1 MLRAMQ
7 TPSPAAP
14 PKRPLDLAG
23 ALPDALT
30 AGFFLL
36 LWIVPGWLGTD
47 ALRTG
52 LLMMLVEF
60 ILVHAAGIL
69 GQIALGA
76 DIGRKRWRA
85 VLGFSLLYLLFIGA
99 WAFVFEAWWPLL
111 ALLWLVAG
119 KVHLA
124 LQPIAGEEKLER
136 MKSEWAMSAIFYLG
150 GVFATVMLPIPRL
163 GLGPSVV
170 AAANLPGSGL
180 WVDKPHTV
188 VAFGLVYFGL
198 LAVAKARR
206 WRLPDGRGQAAR

>member
-1 MLRAMQ
+1 M
-7 TPSPAAP
+7 TPHAR
-14 PKRPLDLAG
+14 RPDLLA

-36 LWIVPGWLGTD
+36 LWIVPGWLGED

-60 ILVHAAGIL
+60 VLVHATGIL

-76 DIGRKRWRA
+76 DPGRSRWKPL
-85 VLGFSLLYLLFIGA
+85 LGFSLLYLAFVGA
-99 WAFVFEAWWPLL
+99 WAFAFEAWWPLL

-119 KVHLA
+119 KAQLA
-124 LQPIAGEEKLER
+124 MQPVAGAEKLER

-150 GVFATVMLPIPRL
+150 GVFATVILPIPRL
-163 GLGPSVV
+163 GISHAVQS
-170 AAANLPGSGL
+170 AADLPGSGV
-180 WVDKPHTV
+180 WVDQPHTV

-198 LAVAKARR
+198 LAVAKARH
-206 WRLPDGRGQAAR
+206 WQLPASNAAKKAA